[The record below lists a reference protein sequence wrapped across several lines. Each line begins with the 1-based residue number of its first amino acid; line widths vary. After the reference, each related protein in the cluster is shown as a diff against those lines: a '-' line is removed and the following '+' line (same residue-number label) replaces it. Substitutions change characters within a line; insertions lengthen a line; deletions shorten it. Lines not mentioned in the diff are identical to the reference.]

1 MGLNS
6 AMTYQIPHTCIF
18 KRKKYSLLGSNGSGL
33 FHPADHGIK
42 VQYISTGCW
51 RGFQCAYT
59 IKNSRLFLTTVH
71 LGLDYFDKATDS
83 VVIFGRKPERY
94 MQSGTKYEGRKIV
107 KTWSESSDYRIDS
120 LHEPIGF
127 TGGILIGSSSMRE
140 YSGGIF
146 RPLYA
151 FQVLHEVI
159 FEKGKVVANFD
170 RFKEMEEIRRFIA
183 EQPDDMPHFLAPDL
197 HERIKQ
203 DFSMEYRL

>member
-1 MGLNS
+1 MVFNS
-6 AMTYQIPHTCIF
+6 IMTYQIPHTCIF

-51 RGFQCAYT
+51 RGFQCTYT
-59 IKNSRLFLTTVH
+59 IKKSRLFLTTVH

-83 VVIFGRKPERY
+83 VVLFGRKPERY
-94 MQSGTKYEGRKIV
+94 MQSGTQYEGRKIV

-127 TGGILIGSSSMRE
+127 TGGILIGNGSMRD
-140 YSGGIF
+140 YMIG
-146 RPLYA
+146 RPLYS
-151 FQVLHEVI
+151 FELLHEII
-159 FEKGKVVANFD
+159 FENGKVVAHFD

-183 EQPDDMPHFLAPDL
+183 EQSDDMPHFLAPDL
-197 HERIKQ
+197 HERIKEA
-203 DFSMEYRL
+203 FLLEYRI